1 MEKLVLK
8 SEVRTQEE
16 NVRYLR
22 ASKVIPAV
30 VYGHKQEAVS
40 IKINNSDLLRAY
52 RAAGENHILTLD
64 VDGKKIDVLFHDTQF
79 HPVTGDFLHV
89 DFHAIVAGEKVHTH
103 IPLSFV
109 GKSKAQ
115 VEEGAILEELIKAV
129 EVKCLPTDLVDSIEV
144 DLSLLATT
152 GDNIKIADLKVSS
165 KIEILN
171 GQDDVVA
178 VAAKAK
184 VEKVAEVTEEAPAEE
199 TK

>member
-16 NVRYLR
+16 NVRHLR